1 MIRVEKAAVLG
12 AGTMGAQ
19 IAAHLANARIPTLLL
34 DIVPR
39 EEVSE
44 ARPLGRATEAHDA
57 KSGTLPDGRASAPS
71 RSDAKT
77 EDRNA
82 IARAGF
88 EAARK
93 AKPAAFFTSELASL
107 VTVGN
112 FDDDLA
118 KLKACDL
125 IIEAVVENLEIKRSL
140 YEKIEQHRRPGS
152 VVASNT
158 SGIPLKQLAEGRSED
173 FRANFLGMHFFNP
186 PRYMHLVELI
196 RTEWTKPEV
205 SCSMFG
211 FLDERLGKGVV
222 VAKDRPNFIANR
234 VGTFGALVTIRAML
248 DDGYSIEEIDK
259 ITGPAAGRPKTATFR
274 TFDLVG
280 LDVFAHV
287 VKNLHEN
294 LPDDPDRE
302 MFVMPDFI
310 AGMIERKLL
319 GNKTKAG
326 FYRKQK
332 GETDKR
338 EIWALDPA
346 TLDYKPAEKVKL
358 PSLEMAKN
366 IEDTAER
373 IKTLAWSKDRAG
385 AFLWKTL
392 SRTLCYAADRIPE
405 IADTVVEIDRA
416 MQWGFNWELGPFG
429 VWDAIGVEKS
439 VAKLEE
445 EGRTVPAN
453 VQKMLDAGAKS
464 FYKQENGQRFYFD
477 FPSAQYVPAAEPPGT
492 IILKSLKDRGTGVP
506 PLNHAQDARA
516 TTAVIKKNSGAS
528 LIDLGDGVACLEF
541 HSKMNSIGGD
551 TLEMLKSALNEV
563 EKNFVGLVVGNQ
575 GQNFSVGANL
585 MLMLMEA
592 QDENWEELD
601 LIGRYFQQSVMSLR
615 YSPKPVVVAPFQMV
629 FGGGCEMVL
638 HADRVRASAET
649 YIGLVEVGVGI
660 IPAGCGTK
668 EMLVRALD
676 SIPHDMKD
684 ADPFPFVKRA
694 FETIALAKVA
704 TSAEEARGFGFLS
717 ADDTVSMNR
726 DRLIAD
732 AKKEVLALAA
742 SGYVQPQQRTD
753 ILALGNP
760 ALATL
765 KLGVHMMK
773 RAGYISDHDA
783 LIGEKLARILTGGDL
798 NHATQV
804 SEQYLLDLERE
815 AFLSLIGTRKSQ
827 DRIAHMLKTGKP
839 LRN

>member
-1 MIRVEKAAVLG
+1 MKTVKKAAVLG
-12 AGTMGAQ
+12 AGTMGSQ
-19 IAAHLANARIPTLLL
+19 IAAQLANARIPTLLL
-34 DIVPR
+34 DIAPR
-39 EEVSE
+39 ELTADEQ
-44 ARPLGRATEAHDA
+44 ARGL
-57 KSGTLPDGRASAPS
+57 TLESA
-71 RSDAKT
+71 DV
-77 EDRNA
+77 RNR
-82 IARAGF
+82 IARDGL
-88 EAARK
+88 EAAKK
-93 AKPAAFFTSELASL
+93 ARPAAFFTSDLASL
-107 VTVGN
+107 VTIGN
-112 FDDDLA
+112 FEDDLP
-118 KLKACDL
+118 KLQDCDL
-125 IIEAVVENLEIKRSL
+125 IIEAVVENLDIKRSL
-140 YEKIEQHRRPGS
+140 FENVEQHRRPGS
-152 VVASNT
+152 VIASNT
-158 SGIPLKQLAEGRSED
+158 SGIPLRQLAAGRSED
-173 FRANFLGMHFFNP
+173 FRAHFLGMHFFNP

-196 RTEWTKPEV
+196 RTEWNKPEV

-234 VGTFGALVTIRAML
+234 IGTFGALVTIRTML
-248 DDGYSIEEIDK
+248 EDGYSIEEVDK

-294 LPDDPDRE
+294 LPEDPERE
-302 MFVMPDFI
+302 MFVMPEFVRK
-310 AGMIERKLL
+310 MIERGLL

-326 FYRKQK
+326 FYQRKK
-332 GETDKR
+332 SDGDKR
-338 EIWALDPA
+338 EIWTLDNA
-346 TLDYKPAEKVKL
+346 TLDYRPSQKVKL
-358 PSLEMAKN
+358 PSLDMAKN
-366 IEDTAER
+366 IEDTRER
-373 IKTLAWSKDRAG
+373 LKALTWSKDRVG

-392 SRTLCYAADRIPE
+392 SRTLCYTADRIPE
-405 IADTVVEIDRA
+405 IADTVVEVDRA
-416 MQWGFNWELGPFG
+416 IRWGFNWELGPFE

-439 VAKLEE
+439 VAKLRE
-445 EGRTVPAN
+445 EGKPVPAN
-453 VQKMLDAGAKS
+453 VQAMLDAGVKS
-464 FYKQENGQRFYFD
+464 FYRQKDGRQFFYD
-477 FPSAQYVPAAEPPGT
+477 FASEEYRPLADPPGT
-492 IILKSLKDRGTGVP
+492 IILKSLKDR
-506 PLNHAQDARA
+506 
-516 TTAVIKKNSGAS
+516 TAVIKKNSGAS

-551 TLEMLKSALNEV
+551 TLEMLRFAIGET

-575 GQNFSVGANL
+575 GVNFSVGANL

-601 LIGRYFQQSVMSLR
+601 MIGRFFQQSVMSLR

-676 SIPHDMKD
+676 SIPADMKD

-704 TSAEEARGFGFLS
+704 TSAEQARTFGFLRDEDS
-717 ADDTVSMNR
+717 ISMNSN
-726 DRLIAD
+726 RLIAD
-732 AKKEVLALAA
+732 AKKQVLALAA
-742 SGYVQPQQRTD
+742 TGYVQPQQRTD
-753 ILALGNP
+753 VLALGTP

-765 KLGVHMMK
+765 KLGVHLMK

-798 NHATQV
+798 NHATRV

-815 AFLSLIGTRKSQ
+815 AFLSLIGMRKTQ
-827 DRIAHMLKTGKP
+827 ERIAHMLKTGKP

>member
-34 DIVPR
+34 DIVPPDEKSR
-39 EEVSE
+39 ANAPSQDGATASE
-44 ARPLGRATEAHDA
+44 ADTKPLKKVPEQ
-57 KSGTLPDGRASAPS
+57 
-71 RSDAKT
+71 
-77 EDRNA
+77 DRNR

-93 AKPAAFFTSELASL
+93 AKPAAFFTADLASL

-112 FDDDLA
+112 FEDDLA
-118 KLKACDL
+118 KLKDCDL
-125 IIEAVVENLEIKRSL
+125 IIEAVVENLDIKRSL
-140 YEKIEQHRRPGS
+140 YEKVEQHRRPGS
-152 VVASNT
+152 VIASNT
-158 SGIPLKQLAEGRSED
+158 SGIPLTQLAEGRSED
-173 FRANFLGMHFFNP
+173 FRAHFLGMHFFNP

-196 RTEWTKPEV
+196 RTQWTKPEV

-234 VGTFGALVTIRAML
+234 IGTFGALVTIRAML

-302 MFVMPDFI
+302 MFVMPEFI
-310 AGMIERKLL
+310 TKMIERGLL

-326 FYRKQK
+326 FYRRQK
-332 GETDKR
+332 GEKDKR
-338 EIWALDPA
+338 EIWAIDGQ

-366 IEDTAER
+366 IEATPER
-373 IKTLAWSKDRAG
+373 IKTLVWSKDRAG
-385 AFLWKTL
+385 GFLWKTI

-416 MQWGFNWELGPFG
+416 MQWGFNWELGPFE

-439 VAKLEE
+439 VAKLKE
-445 EGRTVPAN
+445 EGKSVPAN
-453 VQKMLDAGAKS
+453 VEKMLDAGAKS

-477 FPSAQYVPAAEPPGT
+477 FPSSQYVPAADPPGT
-492 IILKSLKDRGTGVP
+492 IILKALKDRGTAVSP
-506 PLNHAQDARA
+506 VNHAQDARA
-516 TTAVIKKNSGAS
+516 TSGVIKKNSGAS

-551 TLEMLKSALNEV
+551 TLEMLKSALTEV

-676 SIPHDMKD
+676 SIPKDMKD

-717 ADDTVSMNR
+717 EDDTVSMNR

-773 RAGYISDHDA
+773 KAGYISDHDA

-798 NHATQV
+798 NHATRV

>member
-1 MIRVEKAAVLG
+1 MITVKKAAVLG

-19 IAAHLANARIPTLLL
+19 IAAHLANAGIPTLLL

-39 EEVSE
+39 DETPAPEAGAV
-44 ARPLGRATEAHDA
+44 ARPSGRAPE
-57 KSGTLPDGRASAPS
+57 S
-71 RSDAKT
+71 
-77 EDRNA
+77 DRNR

-88 EAARK
+88 EAAK
-93 AKPAAFFTSELASL
+93 KSKPAAFFTADLAAL
-107 VTVGN
+107 VSVGN
-112 FDDDLA
+112 FEDDLA
-118 KLKACDL
+118 KLKDCDL
-125 IIEAVVENLEIKRSL
+125 IIEAVVENLAIKRQL
-140 YEKIEQHRRPGS
+140 YEKVEQHRRPGA
-152 VVASNT
+152 VIASNT

-173 FRANFLGMHFFNP
+173 FRAHFLGMHFFNP

-222 VAKDRPNFIANR
+222 IARDRPNFIANR
-234 VGTFGALVTIRAML
+234 IGTFGALVTIRAML
-248 DDGYSIEEIDK
+248 DDGYSIEEVDK
-259 ITGPAAGRPKTATFR
+259 INGPAAGRPKTATFR

-287 VKNLHEN
+287 VRNLHEN
-294 LPDDPDRE
+294 LPDDPERE
-302 MFVMPDFI
+302 MFVMPGLI
-310 AGMIERKLL
+310 TKMIERGLL
-319 GNKTKAG
+319 GNKTRAG
-326 FYRKQK
+326 FYKREK
-332 GETDKR
+332 GTDGKR
-338 EIWALDPA
+338 EILTLDPA
-346 TLDYKPAEKVKL
+346 TFGYRPAQKVKL

-373 IKTLAWSKDRAG
+373 IKALAWAKDRVG

-392 SRTLCYAADRIPE
+392 ARTLCYTAERIPE

-416 MQWGFNWELGPFG
+416 MQWGFNWELGPFE

-439 VAKLEE
+439 VAKLKE

-453 VQKMLDAGAKS
+453 VQKMLDSGAKS

-477 FPSAQYVPAAEPPGT
+477 FPSAKYVPASDPPGT
-492 IILKSLKDRGTGVP
+492 IVLKSLKDRTGVI
-506 PLNHAQDARA
+506 R
-516 TTAVIKKNSGAS
+516 KNSGAS
-528 LIDLGDGVACLEF
+528 LIDLGDGVAGLEF

-551 TLEMLKSALNEV
+551 TLEMLKIALNEV

-601 LIGRYFQQSVMSLR
+601 LIGRLFQSSVMSLR

-676 SIPHDMKD
+676 SIPKDMKD

-694 FETIALAKVA
+694 FETIAMAKVA
-704 TSAEEARGFGFLS
+704 TSAEEARGYGFLS
-717 ADDTVSMNR
+717 EDDSVSMNR

-765 KLGVHMMK
+765 KLGVHLMK

-798 NHATQV
+798 NHETRV

-815 AFLSLIGTRKSQ
+815 AFLSLIGTRPTQ

>member
-39 EEVSE
+39 DESQP
-44 ARPLGRATEAHDA
+44 ADSKLGA
-57 KSGTLPDGRASAPS
+57 LPDGRASAPS
-71 RSDAKT
+71 QDRTDAPAQ
-77 EDRNA
+77 DRNR

-88 EAARK
+88 EAAK
-93 AKPAAFFTSELASL
+93 KSKPAAFFTADLNSL
-107 VTVGN
+107 VTIGN
-112 FDDDLA
+112 FEDDLA
-118 KLKACDL
+118 KLKDCDL

-140 YEKIEQHRRPGS
+140 YEKVEQHRRPGS
-152 VVASNT
+152 IIASNT

-173 FRANFLGMHFFNP
+173 FRAHFLGMHFFNP

-234 VGTFGALVTIRAML
+234 IGTFGALVTIHAML
-248 DDGYSIEEIDK
+248 EDGYSIEEVDK
-259 ITGPAAGRPKTATFR
+259 ITGPAVGRPKTATFR

-280 LDVFAHV
+280 LDVLAHV
-287 VKNLHEN
+287 VKNLGGN
-294 LPDDPDRE
+294 LPEDPERA
-302 MFVMPDFI
+302 MFAMPEFV
-310 AGMIERKLL
+310 GKMIERGLL

-326 FYRKQK
+326 FYKRQK
-332 GETDKR
+332 GEGDKR
-338 EIWALDPA
+338 EIWTIDVL
-346 TLDYKPAEKVKL
+346 TLDYKPAQKVKL

-373 IKTLAWSKDRAG
+373 IKTLVWSKDRAG
-385 AFLWKTL
+385 AFLWKTF

-416 MQWGFNWELGPFG
+416 MQWGFNWELGPFEA
-429 VWDAIGVEKS
+429 WDAIGVEKS
-439 VAKLEE
+439 VAKLKE
-445 EGRTVPAN
+445 EGKSVPAN

-477 FPSAQYVPAAEPPGT
+477 FPSAKYVPAADPPGT
-492 IILKSLKDRGTGVP
+492 IILKSLKDRTG
-506 PLNHAQDARA
+506 
-516 TTAVIKKNSGAS
+516 VIKKNSGAS
-528 LIDLGDGVACLEF
+528 MIDLGDGVACLEF

-551 TLEMLKSALNEV
+551 TLEMLKIALNEV

-601 LIGRYFQQSVMSLR
+601 MIGRFFQQSVMSLR

-668 EMLVRALD
+668 EMLVRSLD
-676 SIPHDMKD
+676 SIPSDMKD

-704 TSAEEARGFGFLS
+704 TSAEEARGLGFLS
-717 ADDTVSMNR
+717 HDDSISMNR

-742 SGYVQPQQRTD
+742 SGYVEPQRRTD
-753 ILALGNP
+753 ILALGMP

-798 NHATQV
+798 NHTTRV

-815 AFLSLIGTRKSQ
+815 AFLSLIGTRKTQ